1 MIHDSFFRQWDQ
13 PTSVIEGNRRF
24 VTTLRITI
32 EKNGRISSASV
43 VTPSGNIVMDESVL
57 AAAKRVARIAP
68 LPDGIAEGSS
78 YTINI
83 AFELDQN

>member
-13 PTSVIEGNRRF
+13 PTSVVDASKRF
-24 VTTLRITI
+24 ATTLRITI
-32 EKNGRISSASV
+32 EKDGSISAASV
-43 VTPSGNIVMDESVL
+43 VNSSGNVVMDESVL
-57 AAAKRVARIAP
+57 AAAKRVKRIAP
-68 LPDGIAEGSS
+68 LPDGISKGDA

>member
-13 PTSVIEGNRRF
+13 PTSVMEANRQF
-24 VTTLRITI
+24 ATTLRITI
-32 EKNGRISSASV
+32 EKDGSISSAEV
-43 VTPSGNIVMDESVL
+43 VNSSGNVVMDESVL
-57 AAAKRVARIAP
+57 AAAKRVKRNAQ
-68 LPDGIAEGSS
+68 LPSGISKGES